1 MNGAADVAARAEAEG
16 ARQPNQGT
24 SMMGAKKLP
33 GGLT

>member
-16 ARQPNQGT
+16 ARRTNQGSST
-24 SMMGAKKLP
+24 MGAKKLP